1 MKVKNVIYLGL
12 LFLIFGISLFL
23 PWILLPN
30 YETFALDPTSGYRFY
45 SQNYFVLFL
54 FVLSFV
60 TYFLLFRFR
69 KATVLLLL
77 AAELIFLAGIILSP
91 LLANGLIF
99 LDVVLYGYYVAVTTL
114 LTLIVYLMVLYFSW
128 HEQLS

>member
-1 MKVKNVIYLGL
+1 MKGKNVIYLDL
-12 LFLIFGISLFL
+12 LFVIFGISLFL
-23 PWILLPN
+23 PWILIPN
-30 YETFALDPTSGYRFY
+30 YETFALDPTSGYQFY
-45 SQNYFVLFL
+45 SQNYFILFL

-69 KATVLLLL
+69 KAKVLLLL
-77 AAELIFLAGIILSP
+77 AAELIFLAGIILFP

>member
-12 LFLIFGISLFL
+12 LFLIFGISFML

-30 YETFALDPTSGYRFY
+30 YETFALDPTSGYQFY

-54 FVLSFV
+54 FVLSFA

-91 LLANGLIF
+91 LLANGLVF
-99 LDVVLYGYYVAVTTL
+99 LDVVLYGYYVAIAML
-114 LTLIVYLMVLYFSW
+114 LTLIVYLMVLYFNW

>member
-12 LFLIFGISLFL
+12 LFLIFGISFML

-30 YETFALDPTSGYRFY
+30 YETLALDPTSGYQFY
-45 SQNYFVLFL
+45 SQNYFILFL

-69 KATVLLLL
+69 KAKVLLLL
-77 AAELIFLAGIILSP
+77 AAELIFLAGIILFP

>member
-1 MKVKNVIYLGL
+1 VKVKNVIYLGL

>member
-1 MKVKNVIYLGL
+1 MKGKNVIYLDL
-12 LFLIFGISLFL
+12 LFVIFGISLFL
-23 PWILLPN
+23 PWILIPN
-30 YETFALDPTSGYRFY
+30 YETFALDPTSEYQFY
-45 SQNYFVLFL
+45 SQNYFILFL

-69 KATVLLLL
+69 KAKVLLLL
-77 AAELIFLAGIILSP
+77 AAELIFLAGIILFP

>member
-1 MKVKNVIYLGL
+1 MKVKNVIYFGL
-12 LFLIFGISLFL
+12 LFLIFGISFML

-30 YETFALDPTSGYRFY
+30 YETLALDPTSGYRFY

-60 TYFLLFRFR
+60 TYSLLFRFR

>member
-1 MKVKNVIYLGL
+1 MEVKNVIYLGL
-12 LFLIFGISLFL
+12 LFLIFGISFML

-91 LLANGLIF
+91 LLDNGLVF
-99 LDVVLYGYYVAVTTL
+99 FDVVLYGYYVAIAML
-114 LTLIVYLMVLYFSW
+114 LTLIVYLMVLYFNW

>member
-12 LFLIFGISLFL
+12 LFLIFGISFML

-30 YETFALDPTSGYRFY
+30 YETLALDPTSGYQFY

>member
-12 LFLIFGISLFL
+12 LFLIFGISLFQ

-54 FVLSFV
+54 FVLIFI

-69 KATVLLLL
+69 KAKVLLLL
-77 AAELIFLAGIILSP
+77 AAELIFLEGILLSP
-91 LLANGLIF
+91 LLANGLVF
-99 LDVVLYGYYVAVTTL
+99 FDVVLYGYYVAVAML
-114 LTLIVYLMVLYFSW
+114 LTLIVYLIVLYFGW
-128 HEQLS
+128 DEQLS

>member
-12 LFLIFGISLFL
+12 LFLIFGISFML

-30 YETFALDPTSGYRFY
+30 YETLALDPTSGYRFY

-91 LLANGLIF
+91 LLDNGLVF
-99 LDVVLYGYYVAVTTL
+99 FDVVLYGYYVAIAML
-114 LTLIVYLMVLYFSW
+114 LTLIVYLMVLYFNW